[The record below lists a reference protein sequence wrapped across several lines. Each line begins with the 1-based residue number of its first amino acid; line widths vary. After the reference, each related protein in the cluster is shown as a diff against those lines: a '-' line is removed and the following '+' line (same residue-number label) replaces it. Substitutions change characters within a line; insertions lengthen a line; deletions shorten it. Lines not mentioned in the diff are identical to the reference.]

1 MGACLTNLFSLDIQT
16 ICESV
21 PQIQGLPL
29 LHPMYI
35 KTNPTNDLSIIKHIM
50 HTMGKDYPDFYKE
63 GDIDYEPITVIRYTT
78 TINRTVIH

>member
-1 MGACLTNLFSLDIQT
+1 MGTCLTTLFSRDIQI

-29 LHPMYI
+29 LHPMCI
-35 KTNPTNDLSIIKHIM
+35 KTTPNEDVSIIKHIM

-63 GDIDYEPITVIRYTT
+63 CTMDYEPITVSNTGQ
-78 TINRTVIH
+78 

>member
-1 MGACLTNLFSLDIQT
+1 MGTCLTTLFSLDIHT

-29 LHPMYI
+29 LA
-35 KTNPTNDLSIIKHIM
+35 PTPNEDLPIIKHIM

-63 GDIDYEPITVIRYTT
+63 CTMDYEPITVSNTGQ
-78 TINRTVIH
+78 